1 MERIDLGTIIQDSI
15 SKFNQNRIGD
25 KPSVFVTL
33 SPALTQVPWKDRTLK
48 EFLRFFLYEA
58 LLTSD
63 PDAPV
68 EITLRRRFLLAD
80 LKAFVGVEPSYWV
93 QVRISGRGLRIAEN
107 LVEDLFTEVGYRC
120 EEWVGIDGSE
130 ARLGIFGSI
139 DAPRLKMVF
148 CIETKRHKLMRSADP
163 GSRRLSRA
171 VLGGAGPTPTI
182 VAGLTDKSAC
192 SPTGIM
198 NESYTETKLRKNNET
213 YKENLGGYRPFGTF
227 ETSADHGIFLDAPTD

>member
-15 SKFNQNRIGD
+15 SKFSQNRIGD

-80 LKAFVGVEPSYWV
+80 LKAFVGVQPSYWV

-148 CIETKRHKLMRSADP
+148 CIETKRHKLKCDLLIPVLDDCPVPYLVAP
-163 GSRRLSRA
+163 VQPQPASRA
-171 VLGGAGPTPTI
+171 
-182 VAGLTDKSAC
+182 
-192 SPTGIM
+192 
-198 NESYTETKLRKNNET
+198 
-213 YKENLGGYRPFGTF
+213 
-227 ETSADHGIFLDAPTD
+227 

>member
-15 SKFNQNRIGD
+15 SKFSQNRIGA

-80 LKAFVGVEPSYWV
+80 LKAFVGVQPSYWV
-93 QVRISGRGLRIAEN
+93 QVRISGRGAPHRGKSGGRS
-107 LVEDLFTEVGYRC
+107 FYRK
-120 EEWVGIDGSE
+120 WDTAAKNGS
-130 ARLGIFGSI
+130 AST
-139 DAPRLKMVF
+139 APR
-148 CIETKRHKLMRSADP
+148 R
-163 GSRRLSRA
+163 G
-171 VLGGAGPTPTI
+171 
-182 VAGLTDKSAC
+182 
-192 SPTGIM
+192 
-198 NESYTETKLRKNNET
+198 
-213 YKENLGGYRPFGTF
+213 
-227 ETSADHGIFLDAPTD
+227 